1 MANSSS
7 IESNVSGVKLV
18 KANQYAGGFAG
29 RATLGYGMAVGSN
42 DEQNDTLLQSV
53 SKLLEQ
59 LLASGNEEEL
69 GVLLSLSGAQ
79 PSEIKG
85 SSVSGTNFSV
95 QAAADYAG
103 GLIGQGDGVQITSS
117 GTEKNTIQGVS
128 FVKANNYAGGISG
141 AVTVDDAVGVL
152 NDTLGIGSYL
162 SFTVSNVDLGGNDLQ
177 IEASNKYASGGA
189 GLMLGGTAEQI
200 KIEGIQSVTAGNYAA
215 GFAGRAGTGSLA
227 KEGGLDLLG
236 LGLIKVDSLLSLV
249 DGVAT
254 KVSNVSVSGTENG
267 AVIKASG
274 QVEITE
280 GESILAGG
288 FISEAEGV
296 QIADSHVNKS
306 EGSLCR
312 SCKR

>member
-1 MANSSS
+1 M
-7 IESNVSGVKLV
+7 
-18 KANQYAGGFAG
+18 
-29 RATLGYGMAVGSN
+29 
-42 DEQNDTLLQSV
+42 
-53 SKLLEQ
+53 
-59 LLASGNEEEL
+59 
-69 GVLLSLSGAQ
+69 
-79 PSEIKG
+79 
-85 SSVSGTNFSV
+85 
-95 QAAADYAG
+95 
-103 GLIGQGDGVQITSS
+103 
-117 GTEKNTIQGVS
+117 
-128 FVKANNYAGGISG
+128 
-141 AVTVDDAVGVL
+141 

-280 GESILAGG
+280 GESILP
-288 FISEAEGV
+288 EALFPKQKGYKL
-296 QIADSHVNKS
+296 QIHM
-306 EGSLCR
+306 
-312 SCKR
+312 

>member
-1 MANSSS
+1 M
-7 IESNVSGVKLV
+7 
-18 KANQYAGGFAG
+18 
-29 RATLGYGMAVGSN
+29 
-42 DEQNDTLLQSV
+42 
-53 SKLLEQ
+53 
-59 LLASGNEEEL
+59 
-69 GVLLSLSGAQ
+69 
-79 PSEIKG
+79 
-85 SSVSGTNFSV
+85 
-95 QAAADYAG
+95 
-103 GLIGQGDGVQITSS
+103 
-117 GTEKNTIQGVS
+117 
-128 FVKANNYAGGISG
+128 
-141 AVTVDDAVGVL
+141 

-296 QIADSHVNKS
+296 QIADSHVTNLKAVYAEAAKDK
-306 EGSLCR
+306 EGYAGGFVGR
-312 SCKR
+312 SHTGGLAGLAQEDKDGALKLPGIVNVSGLLDLVPYLIPQYTNTTVTFCSANEEPQVKADYAGGFFGEMQSGKVDNSTRTEAYAVYGLEKVKGESHAGGFAGKVD

>member
-1 MANSSS
+1 M
-7 IESNVSGVKLV
+7 
-18 KANQYAGGFAG
+18 
-29 RATLGYGMAVGSN
+29 
-42 DEQNDTLLQSV
+42 
-53 SKLLEQ
+53 
-59 LLASGNEEEL
+59 
-69 GVLLSLSGAQ
+69 
-79 PSEIKG
+79 
-85 SSVSGTNFSV
+85 
-95 QAAADYAG
+95 
-103 GLIGQGDGVQITSS
+103 
-117 GTEKNTIQGVS
+117 
-128 FVKANNYAGGISG
+128 
-141 AVTVDDAVGVL
+141 

-296 QIADSHVNKS
+296 QIADSHVTNLKAVYAEAAKDNK
-306 EGSLCR
+306 EGYAGGFCGKKPHRRAGR
-312 SCKR
+312 SGPGRQRRSIETSRNCKCQRAVRFSSVFDTSIYKYYRYILLS